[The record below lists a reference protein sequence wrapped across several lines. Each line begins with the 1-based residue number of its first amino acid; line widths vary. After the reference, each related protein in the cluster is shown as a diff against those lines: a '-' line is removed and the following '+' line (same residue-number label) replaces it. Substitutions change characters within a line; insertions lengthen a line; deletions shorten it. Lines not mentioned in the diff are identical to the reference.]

1 MAMNEID
8 KLDPDRFHE
17 RRRLRAR
24 RNRRRAYIRSI
35 YLVPSMA
42 TLGNAVCGFAA
53 IYIAGLDMPSADPLT
68 QWLSGYDPRTQLA
81 NLEFS
86 RFVIAAYF
94 LFGAMFFDA
103 IDGRLARFT
112 RHTTD
117 FGGQLDSLA
126 DAISFGVAPA
136 ILMMQMLRSSAG
148 FVPFGIT
155 RTIWAIGA
163 VYMCCAVIRLARF
176 NVSNEHGEQHHFS
189 FLGLPSPAA
198 AGVVASM
205 VLLHQ
210 TLYADCAEFMKRGY
224 DGIWFKPIFWTQV
237 IVYWAVPV
245 FTLIV
250 GLLMVS
256 TVRYSHLVNRY
267 LRGKRSMSRLII
279 VLIALLAI
287 LIFHRYLLGVAM
299 LAYVVSGVWGWAR
312 FRRSGVRPAEIPTP

>member
-53 IYIAGLDMPSADPLT
+53 IYIAGLDQRPADPVT
-68 QWLSGYDPRTQLA
+68 QFFFAQ
-81 NLEFS
+81 
-86 RFVIAAYF
+86 RFLIAAYF
-94 LFGAMFFDA
+94 IFGAMVFDA
-103 IDGRLARFT
+103 LDGRLARFT

-136 ILMMQMLRSSAG
+136 ILMLQLLRTSEG
-148 FVPFGIT
+148 GVPFGLT
-155 RTIWAIGA
+155 RAIWAVGA
-163 VYMCCAVIRLARF
+163 IYMCCAVIRLARF
-176 NVSNEHGEQHHFS
+176 NVSNAHGEQHHFS

-198 AGVVASM
+198 AGVVAAL

-210 TLYADCAEFMKRGY
+210 TLYADYLDFIQNDYHGFWLRPVWWT
-224 DGIWFKPIFWTQV
+224 GIIT
-237 IVYWAVPV
+237 YWAIPV
-245 FTLIV
+245 FTLMS

-279 VLIALLAI
+279 VLIAILAVVV
-287 LIFHRYLLGVAM
+287 LHRYLLGVVM
-299 LAYVVSGVWGWAR
+299 LAYVTTGVWGWAR